1 MKEFSIKSLYCT
13 VTCIIVGKNP
23 LTAPGK
29 EKYKTDINAIASTL
43 KAYFRELQTPLFPM
57 DKYTEFIACARE
69 QCVLYVFLFY

>member
-1 MKEFSIKSLYCT
+1 MKCYI
-13 VTCIIVGKNP
+13 VTCVTVGKNP
-23 LTAPGK
+23 LAAPGK

-69 QCVLYVFLFY
+69 